1 MIDFSKISLDRRS
14 AWAIVALVSCF
25 ILLNLWSGFSLAIY
39 SFVFLTVLLLAFLR
53 PQPGLMAV
61 VFLTMVFERF
71 FTLQPLLI
79 GRNEYKLYPLD
90 ILLAGIFLGIGWQ
103 ILNGKIKPK
112 WRRLDFL
119 MLGFIALGCAY
130 FAASLFGS
138 DAEFSLVFS
147 SFKNYAAY
155 PLIYFAVVWL
165 LDKPEDRKNF
175 MLFGLYGALTIIL
188 FILYGAL
195 SGGGLW
201 TEYTPLST
209 EGIRLLAFT
218 HAFYLSL
225 AILGLLAWLLMGH
238 RIKPSEMG
246 LLILWTFG
254 IVGSMMRHLW
264 IGLIAAVGLLLF
276 LVPRQNQKNIGSL
289 VRYLA
294 VAFLAT
300 AAILFYLFT
309 VFPNSDLRYKLTD
322 AQNVIVHRLATLW
335 SSESDESFAW
345 RGSAWQSAL
354 KDYRE
359 HPILG
364 LGFGRKVIVEVD
376 NYIDFVEIRNI
387 HNSWLVLLI
396 QMGLPGILLIG
407 LILLEA
413 ARLTLK
419 RHGMDWLDLFL
430 ISALAFFCIV
440 ALFQPYLETNLLGL
454 FFWLILGL
462 IGSKNRE
469 IAK

>member
-1 MIDFSKISLDRRS
+1 MKDFPKISLDRRS
-14 AWAIVALVSCF
+14 AWAIIALVSFF
-25 ILLNLWSGFSLAIY
+25 ILLNFWVGFNLAIY
-39 SFVFLTVLLLAFLR
+39 SFVFLVAFLLAFLR

-79 GRNEYKLYPLD
+79 GRSEYKLYPLD
-90 ILLAGIFLGIGWQ
+90 ILLAGIFLGIGR
-103 ILNGKIKPK
+103 LMLSGKVKPK
-112 WRRLDFL
+112 WRRLDL
-119 MLGFIALGCAY
+119 LVLGFIILGCAY
-130 FAASLFGS
+130 FVASLFGS
-138 DAEFSLVFS
+138 DAEFSLLFS
-147 SFKNYAAY
+147 SFKNYAVY
-155 PLIYFAVVWL
+155 PLMYFAVVWL
-165 LDKPEDRKNF
+165 LEEPEDRKNF
-175 MLFGLYGALTIIL
+175 MLFGLYGALTII
-188 FILYGAL
+188 FFVLYGAF

-238 RIKPSEMG
+238 RIKPSEMD

-254 IVGSMMRHLW
+254 VVGSMMRHLW
-264 IGLIAAVGLLLF
+264 IGLIAAVGLMLF
-276 LVPRQNQKNIGSL
+276 LVPRMNQKNIGSL
-289 VRYLA
+289 IRYLA

-300 AAILFYLFT
+300 AVILFYLFT
-309 VFPNSDLRYKLTD
+309 IFPNSDASYRLTNI
-322 AQNVIVHRLATLW
+322 QNVIVHRLATLW
-335 SSESDESFAW
+335 SSEADESFAW

-354 KDYRE
+354 QDYRQQ
-359 HPILG
+359 PVLG
-364 LGFGRKVIVEVD
+364 LGFGRKVLVEVD

-396 QMGLPGILLIG
+396 QMGIPGILLMV
-407 LILLEA
+407 LMLLEA
-413 ARLTLK
+413 SRLTLK
-419 RHGMDWLDLFL
+419 RHGLDWLDLFL
-430 ISALAFFCIV
+430 ISALAFYCIV

-462 IGSKNRE
+462 IGSRNRDS
-469 IAK
+469 A